1 MSVPGAHPGPSL
13 TSATVNDRIIPGVL
27 AIGLGSALVLAVL
40 VPAVALTYRRRVL
53 GLLWGIAGLVG
64 LRRST
69 GHRGVAGRLTGLT
82 MVDARAPAR
91 TAPDDRPAVPDR
103 PAAPDPS
110 AG

>member
-1 MSVPGAHPGPSL
+1 LLGTGGFLLLSGPS
-13 TSATVNDRIIPGVL
+13 G
-27 AIGLGSALVLAVL
+27 AVG
-40 VPAVALTYRRRVL
+40 VL

-82 MVDARAPAR
+82 MVDAREPAR
-91 TAPDDRPAVPDR
+91 TAPADRPAVPDR
-103 PAAPDPS
+103 PAAPDRS